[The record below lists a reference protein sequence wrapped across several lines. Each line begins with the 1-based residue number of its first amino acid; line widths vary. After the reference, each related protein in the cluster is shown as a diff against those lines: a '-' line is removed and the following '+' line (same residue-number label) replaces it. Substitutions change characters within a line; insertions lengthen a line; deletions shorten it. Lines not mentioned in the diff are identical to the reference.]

1 MLCIGPDHAATYSSL
16 LSTNSPFMNLAG
28 VVVAVPDDQGVPRM
42 LVALAFGSFEVS
54 VHLGLEG
61 VGEHLLG
68 SLAGDLVEVERELL
82 TWELIVMY
90 SLHRCIL
97 PAEVGASAVPFDY
110 SKGRYTTS
118 LGKSTIHSFRL
129 YLCNPSYLSSLINWA
144 GLIP

>member
-1 MLCIGPDHAATYSSL
+1 MLCIGPDHAATFSSL

-42 LVALAFGSFEVS
+42 LVALAFGGFEVS

-82 TWELIVMY
+82 HTSALLVV
-90 SLHRCIL
+90 SPSHRR
-97 PAEVGASAVPFDY
+97 ANAG
-110 SKGRYTTS
+110 
-118 LGKSTIHSFRL
+118 
-129 YLCNPSYLSSLINWA
+129 SSD
-144 GLIP
+144 